1 MEEDFKEK
9 HKEYS
14 LILNYP
20 PFTTSIKK
28 RNSYMQD
35 AQKEEQRII
44 ALMLA
49 GDESA
54 FERMYSTV
62 EAKWADDLEE
72 ARLYQKR
79 YPNNPEEAQKAVLK
93 MEGRE
98 NNTFPED
105 DDLPESI
112 F

>member
-1 MEEDFKEK
+1 MSDEFMEK

-14 LILNYP
+14 LILDWP

-28 RNSYMQD
+28 RDSYMED
-35 AQKEEQRII
+35 AQKEVSRIND
-44 ALMLA
+44 LVVS
-49 GDESA
+49 GDEKA
-54 FERMYSTV
+54 YDRMFSTL

-79 YPNNPEEAQKAVLK
+79 YPNNPEEAQKVVLK

-98 NNTFPED
+98 NNTFDND
-105 DDLPESI
+105 DDLPYV

>member
-1 MEEDFKEK
+1 VEEFMSK

-14 LILNYP
+14 LILDWP
-20 PFTTSIKK
+20 PFTTSLKK
-28 RNSYMQD
+28 RKEYKQD
-35 AQKEEQRII
+35 VQKETERI
-44 ALMLA
+44 L
-49 GDESA
+49 SA
-54 FERMYSTV
+54 SGEEGGMERMYSTL

-79 YPNNPEEAQKAVLK
+79 YADKPEEAQKAVLK

-98 NNTFPED
+98 NVDPMD
-105 DDLPESI
+105 DGDLPTGL